1 MHSEPLVCNHSISAI
16 KSLIK
21 THSVAHM
28 CANLLNF
35 TTNTLKLEKYS
46 KYSRRN
52 REKKNPINWGGIN
65 VGCCFFFISILPIK
79 CVLSVDHSRTICAH
93 RGLVGSDL
101 FCAFLSVRFVVGY
114 IFQHQPLI
122 CIDIGIWCA
131 RLKQCVQLEAATR
144 HIDCSTIYTFAGF
157 CVHLLHTTNFSWC
170 FFSIFLLQPLN
181 QGQMKEVAR
190 VACIYLGFKHR
201 VLLSTAIILTDFNFM
216 PQFFFFIS
224 KYFDPFGWS

>member
-1 MHSEPLVCNHSISAI
+1 M
-16 KSLIK
+16 
-21 THSVAHM
+21 
-28 CANLLNF
+28 
-35 TTNTLKLEKYS
+35 
-46 KYSRRN
+46 
-52 REKKNPINWGGIN
+52 
-65 VGCCFFFISILPIK
+65 FFSILPIK

-170 FFSIFLLQPLN
+170 FFSFFLLQPLN

-190 VACIYLGFKHR
+190 VACIYLGFKFSI
-201 VLLSTAIILTDFNFM
+201 V
-216 PQFFFFIS
+216 FFFPLQL
-224 KYFDPFGWS
+224 Y